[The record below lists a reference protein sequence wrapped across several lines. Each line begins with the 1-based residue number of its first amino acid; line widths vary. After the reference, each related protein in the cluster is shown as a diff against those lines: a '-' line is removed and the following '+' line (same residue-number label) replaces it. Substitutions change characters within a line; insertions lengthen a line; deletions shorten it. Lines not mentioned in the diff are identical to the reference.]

1 MSHWLR
7 ASATAAQFLTR
18 LPIPGGANA
27 APAEFL
33 SDLPRMLVLLPLV
46 GAAIGALTAA
56 ALLLADLAL
65 PLPLA
70 VLLALLVEARITGAL
85 HEDAV
90 ADACDGLG
98 GGRDAEAVQRI
109 LKDSS
114 VGAFGVLGLG
124 LAVALRA
131 ASLMMLP
138 GAAAAAVALVVSGAM
153 GRLLMLALMAA
164 VPPVPGREGLAAH
177 IAAAMD
183 WLRFLQAAVLASP
196 VLALGL
202 MVDAR
207 AMVVAAC
214 ACVLFLCWY
223 AKLLRR
229 RLGGSTGDVIGAAA
243 YAGIVLSTLAFA
255 LE

>member
-1 MSHWLR
+1 MRSWLR
-7 ASATAAQFLTR
+7 AAATAAQFLTR

-27 APAEFL
+27 APEHFV

-46 GAAIGALTAA
+46 GAAIGALAA
-56 ALLLADLAL
+56 LVLLLADVVL
-65 PLPLA
+65 PLPVA
-70 VLLALLVEARITGAL
+70 VLIALLAEARITGAL

-98 GGRDAEAVQRI
+98 GGRDAEAVLRI
-109 LKDSS
+109 LKDSR

-131 ASLMMLP
+131 AGLMALD
-138 GAAAAAVALVVSGAM
+138 AATAAVALVVAGAL

-164 VPPVPGREGLAAH
+164 VPPVPGRDGLASAVGG
-177 IAAAMD
+177 AMG
-183 WLRFLQAAVLASP
+183 WHRFALGLLLATPVLVLGLVVRAGAVLA
-196 VLALGL
+196 
-202 MVDAR
+202 
-207 AMVVAAC
+207 AAG
-214 ACVLFLCWY
+214 ACGLFLVWY
-223 AKLLRR
+223 AKLLHR
-229 RLGGSTGDVIGAAA
+229 RLGGSTGDVIGAGA